1 MNFFAQARA
10 LFVPDSSG
18 FTPRNRADFC
28 LAKARGISNTFEHSH
43 TNLADTR
50 NCVHESPIQHV
61 WVGTGSG
68 GSSGSGG
75 GGLGSVTVSSGSP
88 VAGNLVAVQ

>member
-1 MNFFAQARA
+1 MNFFAQART
-10 LFVPDSSG
+10 LFVPDSSS
-18 FTPRNRADFC
+18 FVPLRAADFC
-28 LAKARGISNTFEHSH
+28 LAKARGTSNTFEHSH

-50 NCVHESPIQHV
+50 NCVYESPIQPV

-68 GSSGSGG
+68 GSSGNGG
-75 GGLGSVTVSSGSP
+75 GGFGSVTVSSGSP

>member
-10 LFVPDSSG
+10 LFAPDSSVLA
-18 FTPRNRADFC
+18 PRRGADFR
-28 LAKARGISNTFEHSH
+28 LAKARGISNTFEDSH

-68 GSSGSGG
+68 GSSGNGG
-75 GGLGSVTVSSGSP
+75 GGLGSVTVSSGST
-88 VAGNLVAVQ
+88 VAGNLVAIQ